1 VLLGTRIDI
10 RGTVLCNRIVSA
22 PMERDYCALDGT
34 PTPRY
39 ATYLSARAAGG
50 AAMVF
55 TEAAYVR
62 AEGRGRARG
71 PGVHGDHVVPELRML
86 ADAVHA
92 PGALIGVELNHA
104 VRVAR
109 MRRRS

>member
-1 VLLGTRIDI
+1 VLLGTPIDN
-10 RGTVLCNRIVSA
+10 RGTVLRNRIVSA

-39 ATYLSARAAGG
+39 AAYLSARAAGG

-71 PGVHGDHVVPELRML
+71 LGDHVVPELRML

-104 VRVAR
+104 GRGAR